1 MRTDSIFYQLFQL
14 LPELLGELLGDSS
27 TAGYGFTSVEIKA
40 LARRID
46 GVFVPQGDNPQGR
59 IYFAEVQFQ
68 RDERFY
74 ERLITET
81 FLYLGQYRPERAWC
95 CVAIWAR
102 SRLDGGIPVHY
113 RSLQESGLLRVVYL
127 DALVAKRSLGF
138 SLLRLISVKETQV
151 GAVLREVEEELSGIG
166 DASLEREL
174 IELIEQMLVY
184 KFPRL
189 TPEEIAAMFGQQ
201 ELEQTRFY
209 QELVRRGLEQG
220 LERGRREGKLEAIPR
235 MAALGLTVEQIAGA
249 LELDLAVVQ
258 EEVAKLD
265 R

>member
-1 MRTDSIFYQLFQL
+1 M
-14 LPELLGELLGDSS
+14 
-27 TAGYGFTSVEIKA
+27 
-40 LARRID
+40 AR
-46 GVFVPQGDNPQGR
+46 
-59 IYFAEVQFQ
+59 
-68 RDERFY
+68 
-74 ERLITET
+74 
-81 FLYLGQYRPERAWC
+81 
-95 CVAIWAR
+95 
-102 SRLDGGIPVHY
+102 
-113 RSLQESGLLRVVYL
+113 
-127 DALVAKRSLGF
+127 RSLGF
-138 SLLRLISVKETQV
+138 SLLRLISVEETQV

-189 TPEEIAAMFGQQ
+189 TPEEIAAMFDQQ

-209 QELVRRGLEQG
+209 QEVLNRGQLKAN
-220 LERGRREGKLEAIPR
+220 RKAIPNLL
-235 MAALGLTVEQIAGA
+235 ALGLTMEQIAGA